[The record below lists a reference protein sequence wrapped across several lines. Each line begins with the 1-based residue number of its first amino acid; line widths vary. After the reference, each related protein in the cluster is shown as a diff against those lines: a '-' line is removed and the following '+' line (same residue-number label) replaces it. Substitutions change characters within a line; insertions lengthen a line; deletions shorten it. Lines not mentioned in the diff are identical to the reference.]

1 VRDPL
6 PPAGVGRDVG
16 EVIEALQME
25 AEVLFA
31 ATLLLVVFFLIA
43 RVVNAR
49 QPIALAF
56 ALMPLLL
63 TFAARGVMSFAAAG
77 LF

>member
-1 VRDPL
+1 MSEPM
-6 PPAGVGRDVG
+6 
-16 EVIEALQME
+16 EALRME
-25 AEVLFA
+25 AQVLFA

-43 RVVNAR
+43 RVINAR

-63 TFAARGVMSFAAAG
+63 TFAAKG
-77 LF
+77 LMG